1 MNGNLSVPGFEMKF
15 SESKDRDRIDPAND
29 IKELGI
35 YLIGHGEAAEE
46 FKAGKVNCLGLLLR
60 NGLLANSCRV
70 NLRRNKARDM

>member
-1 MNGNLSVPGFEMKF
+1 MNGNLSVSGFEMKC
-15 SESKDRDRIDPAND
+15 SESKDCDRIDPVND

-46 FKAGKVNCLGLLLR
+46 FKIGKVNYSGLLLR
-60 NGLLANSCRV
+60 NGLLANSYRM